1 MQSEMADLRLLRV
14 ALPVPLRRSFDYL
27 APAHWQESAIQPGCR
42 VRVPFGRGRTMIG
55 LIMERPAH
63 ADVAPGKLRVA
74 QEMIDHEPLLA
85 REHLDFLSQAAT
97 YYQHPLGDAV
107 LQSLPGKFRAGEPAQ
122 ATSELRLR
130 LRRDPTHETAG
141 LRRAP
146 RQRQAMA
153 LLAAAGDDGL
163 TLAALQGHGITR
175 IVINTLLDKRLVE
188 DFHRA
193 IPATSSA
200 AALEEITLN
209 PGQAGAVDRI
219 ARTLG
224 RFTVQ
229 VLNGVTGSGKTEVYL
244 AIITAVIR
252 AGRQALVLVPEIG
265 LTPQLVDRVQRRIGP
280 EIAVLHSALP
290 DRERARS
297 WLAARDGRVRVVLGT
312 RSAVWTPLAAPGVI
326 IVDEEHDLS
335 YKQQEGFRYSARD
348 MAVARGKAAGMP
360 VILGS
365 ATPSLETLR
374 NVLDGRY
381 GESRLTQRAG
391 GAPVPTVGFIDLRGT
406 RLHGALSAR
415 LLEAV
420 RAELVIGNQVL
431 LFLNRR
437 GYSPTL
443 QCHGCGTV
451 VECPRCNMPYTW
463 HKHRNRLLCHHCGS
477 DHPALLR
484 CAICPDS
491 ELNQIGHGT
500 ERLEETL
507 AQHLPS
513 ARILR
518 IDRDSTRAQGAMGR
532 MVAQIHA
539 GEADILIGTQ
549 MLAKGHHFPA
559 LTLVGIVDAD
569 RGLFSADFRAAERMA
584 QLFVQVCGRAGR
596 GDQSGQVL
604 IQTHHPD
611 HPFLRSLVE
620 HGYERFAQLAL
631 AEREAAQLPPYSHL
645 AVLRAEHY
653 QASPAQRFLDLAR
666 ARLEKIDPR
675 LQIFGPVPAVLERRA
690 GRFRFQLLV
699 QASQR
704 ARLGRTLPQWL
715 QQLEAEPLAGKVRWS
730 LDVDPL
736 EF

>member
-1 MQSEMADLRLLRV
+1 MADLRLLRV

-27 APAHWQESAIQPGCR
+27 VPAHWPCSAIQPGCR
-42 VRVPFGRGRTMIG
+42 VRVPFGRGRSLVGVILECPVHTHV
-55 LIMERPAH
+55 E
-63 ADVAPGKLRVA
+63 PGKLKVV
-74 QEMIDHEPLLA
+74 QQLIDHEPLLT
-85 REHLDFLSQAAT
+85 REHLDFLLQAAA
-97 YYQHPLGDAV
+97 YYQHAIGDV
-107 LQSLPGKFRAGEPAQ
+107 VMQSLPGKFRAGELAHVTAEPW
-122 ATSELRLR
+122 LRLR
-130 LRRDPTHETAG
+130 PDTDYETAG
-141 LRRAP
+141 LQRAP
-146 RQRQAMA
+146 RQRQAMD
-153 LLAAAGDDGL
+153 LLAAAGDAGL
-163 TLAALQGHGITR
+163 LLEALFKHDITR
-175 IVINTLLDKRLVE
+175 PVIEALINKGLV
-188 DFHRA
+188 DTFQRA
-193 IPATSSA
+193 VQDISTPTT
-200 AALEEITLN
+200 LEEITLN
-209 PGQAGAVDRI
+209 PGQAGAVAQII
-219 ARTLG
+219 ATLG
-224 RFTVQ
+224 RFSVQ

-244 AIITAVIR
+244 ALVTATIR
-252 AGRQALVLVPEIG
+252 AGKQALVLVPEIG
-265 LTPQLVDRVQRRIGP
+265 LTPQLIDRVQRRIGP
-280 EIAVLHSALP
+280 EIAVLHSGLS

-335 YKQQEGFRYSARD
+335 YKQQDGFRYSARD
-348 MAVARGKAAGMP
+348 MAVARGKAENVP

-365 ATPSLETLR
+365 ATASLETMR

-381 GESRLTQRAG
+381 GELRLSQRTG
-391 GAPVPTVGFIDLRGT
+391 EAPAPTASFIDLRGA

-420 RAELVIGNQVL
+420 RMEITLGNQAM

-451 VECPRCNMPYTW
+451 VECPRCNRPYTW
-463 HKHRNRLLCHHCGS
+463 HKRRNRLLCHHCGG
-477 DHPALLR
+477 DHPAR
-484 CAICPDS
+484 MNCVNCPES
-491 ELNQIGHGT
+491 ELSQIGHGT

-507 AQHLPS
+507 AQQLPE

-532 MVAQIHA
+532 MMAQIHA
-539 GEADILIGTQ
+539 GEANLLIGTQ

-559 LTLVGIVDAD
+559 LTLVGIIDAD

-596 GDQSGQVL
+596 GDRRGQVL

-620 HGYERFAQLAL
+620 HGYERFTQLAL
-631 AEREAAQLPPYSHL
+631 AERQAAQLPPYSHL
-645 AVLRAEHY
+645 ALLRAEHY
-653 QASPAQRFLDLAR
+653 QAGPAQRFLELAR
-666 ARLEKIDPR
+666 ARLEDIDPR
-675 LQIFGPVPAVLERRA
+675 LQVFGPVPAVLERRA

-704 ARLGRTLPQWL
+704 ARLGRALTQWL
-715 QQLEAEPLAGKVRWS
+715 QQLDSEPLAGKVRWS
-730 LDVDPL
+730 LDVDPQEML
-736 EF
+736 